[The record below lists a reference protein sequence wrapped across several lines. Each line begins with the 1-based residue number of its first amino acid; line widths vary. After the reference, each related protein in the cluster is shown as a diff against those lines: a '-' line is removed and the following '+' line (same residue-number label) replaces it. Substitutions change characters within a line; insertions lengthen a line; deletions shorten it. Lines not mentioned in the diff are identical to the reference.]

1 MKDIQRQMDRR
12 MDMNILYP
20 IKKINIHII
29 KNRNELMKKT
39 KSEKLYEIRKP
50 FINTKDYSRLIKNL

>member
-39 KSEKLYEIRKP
+39 KSEKLYKIQ
-50 FINTKDYSRLIKNL
+50 KNLLSILRTTAD

>member
-39 KSEKLYEIRKP
+39 KNEKLYKIQ
-50 FINTKDYSRLIKNL
+50 KNLLSILRTTAD